1 MATELNDHARRLRWR
16 LRGAWLGPTFMVLTV
31 VDTVLIRVQ
40 PLAGEGKTDWVAAF
54 LLAGAIN
61 LIVVAALGQLGGW
74 WLRRR
79 RPDLPKVVADNYAG
93 TALLFVVTAAFL
105 GFGLAHRSDATY
117 EAGAVDEASAAGR
130 DYLMANAPPAYREG
144 AATADLIRIDRDVY
158 RVCANSG
165 DPARSWCVIV
175 STDADPPGIRRDQNR
190 EPNAS
195 LDGLREIR

>member
-1 MATELNDHARRLRWR
+1 MATELSQRARRMRWR
-16 LRGAWLGPTFMVLTV
+16 LRGAWLGPAFVLLTI
-31 VDTVLIRVQ
+31 VDTILIRVQ
-40 PLAGEGKTDWVAAF
+40 PLAGEGKTDWIAAF
-54 LLAGAIN
+54 LLAGSIN

-105 GFGLAHRSDATY
+105 GFGLAHRSDANY
-117 EAGAVDEASAAGR
+117 EANAVREASAAGGE
-130 DYLMANAPPAYREG
+130 YLARNAPAEFRAG
-144 AATADLIRIDRDVY
+144 VASADLVRIDRDIY
-158 RVCANSG
+158 RVCAIG
-165 DPARSWCVIV
+165 ADPAVSWCVIV
-175 STDADPPGIRRDQNR
+175 STDTNPPGITRDRNR